1 MVRIFS
7 CSGRCTKISLE
18 FYGQSAIF
26 DHFVRNRYFSSRPF
40 TDKLPIFIDLS
51 VNDND
56 FAKCSAT
63 HHLLNHC
70 TWLRL
75 RAKRRFL
82 RFARNLRPHFSCEG
96 NWVEYFFKFLRF
108 CSTFRV
114 ARSGFGES
122 GRQKRGIHPVFC
134 LFLGPRAQFSK
145 YPVDKKEAF
154 IPVFVYFQDRAPQFS
169 KCQVDKNETFSPFL
183 STVPRDSKRV
193 TGKTSISKI
202 CP

>member
-1 MVRIFS
+1 MIWNPCQWWCGFFLVLGDAPRFHS
-7 CSGRCTKISLE
+7 
-18 FYGQSAIF
+18 
-26 DHFVRNRYFSSRPF
+26 NF

-56 FAKCSAT
+56 FAKCSAA

-82 RFARNLRPHFSCEG
+82 RFARNLRPHVSCEG

-114 ARSGFGES
+114 ARSGFGEF

-134 LFLGPRAQFSK
+134 LLSGPRA
-145 YPVDKKEAF
+145 
-154 IPVFVYFQDRAPQFS
+154 QFS

-183 STVPRDSKRV
+183 LTVPRDSKRV